1 MLARGGAQ
9 ALLETLSTGGRRV
22 ALLLASEDD
31 GDGPVD
37 ALFSQT
43 ASLFPEARRA
53 LLIDWGAWADR
64 ATADRVL
71 ALLSGLLI
79 DFYVVRPADP
89 ADEDFPRPEERRYGK
104 GWGR

>member
-1 MLARGGAQ
+1 MPDLPVPEPLILVVDADPSERVVRALRRRYAADYEIMLARGGAQ

-53 LLIDWGAWADR
+53 LLIEQR
-64 ATADRVL
+64 KT
-71 ALLSGLLI
+71 
-79 DFYVVRPADP
+79 VV
-89 ADEDFPRPEERRYGK
+89 
-104 GWGR
+104 